1 MTEQTELRRRGL
13 ALIDKLHGGHAGEAM
28 MAEVADVCPA
38 FAEITVDVA
47 MGTIMSRPGLDL
59 ATRELIL
66 VAACVMLGHAMPQLR
81 AHAEAALKM
90 GATRQQVTETILQ
103 LVLYASGPS
112 VRNSL
117 VELKDLLAEPH

>member
-1 MTEQTELRRRGL
+1 L
-13 ALIDKLHGGHAGEAM
+13 
-28 MAEVADVCPA
+28 AEVAGVCPA

-81 AHAEAALKM
+81 AMPK
-90 GATRQQVTETILQ
+90 
-103 LVLYASGPS
+103 
-112 VRNSL
+112 
-117 VELKDLLAEPH
+117 PH